1 MEKTIV
7 SSLGAYPEWLY
18 HYTSLESLALILQNR
33 TIKFNS
39 LQNVDDLEEAATEVM
54 GEFGKYIYATD
65 YKINKW
71 TWYQLY
77 ASVMIKIGLHKSK

>member
-39 LQNVDDLEEAATEVM
+39 LQNVDDLEEAVTEDM
-54 GEFGKYIYATD
+54 GEFGKYIYASCWTD
-65 YKINKW
+65 SDI
-71 TWYQLY
+71 
-77 ASVMIKIGLHKSK
+77 IKEPRTFLKDHDS